1 MAGRRGQSVEEK
13 KAMRRTA
20 LSGHPHCLPA
30 VRKEEK
36 DGKLYVTVKY
46 MRPRWQRLMGGA
58 ETCER
63 TFGMDA
69 YGRRVYE
76 LCDGRQ
82 TVESIVQRF
91 ATAVRVSLP
100 ESEMAV
106 TKFMRTLLT
115 KGLIAMEMKS

>member
-1 MAGRRGQSVEEK
+1 MAGRRSQSVEEK

-20 LSGHPHCLPA
+20 LSGRPHCLPA

-36 DGKLYVTVKY
+36 VGKLYVTVKY
-46 MRPRWQRLMGGA
+46 MRPRWQRLLGGT

-63 TFGMDA
+63 TFGMDT

-82 TVESIVQRF
+82 TVETIVQRF

-115 KGLIAMEMKS
+115 KGLIAMEM